1 VLFCPYR
8 ATLRCR
14 ITECSMN
21 EGNQRFCIRVA
32 TTDDEGTFVRTE
44 GVFVINHALKLAY
57 NLDWPEEW
65 YKDEGGRDKCITAGV
80 ELQDANGQIVTTRR
94 VPLKVT
100 LFYQT
105 GTPVGRQDIL
115 KLGVGSGDGAAG
127 GGGLGG
133 GLGGNGSGSSNN
145 SLCVVNGI
153 AEVKARI
160 DEVSRSHQGWAFK
173 LRIGPDVANH
183 PLDNDVSAVMRPSM
197 ILE

>member
-1 VLFCPYR
+1 
-8 ATLRCR
+8 
-14 ITECSMN
+14 MN
-21 EGNQRFCIRVA
+21 EGNQRFCIRVVTA
-32 TTDDEGTFVRTE
+32 DDDSTFVRTE

-105 GTPVGRQDIL
+105 GTLVGRQDIL
-115 KLGVGSGDGAAG
+115 KLGVGSGDGV
-127 GGGLGG
+127 GGLGG
-133 GLGGNGSGSSNN
+133 SN
-145 SLCVVNGI
+145 SLCVVNGA

-183 PLDNDVSAVMRPSM
+183 PLDNDVSAVMMPS
-197 ILE
+197 ILVQSLRFI